1 MLVCNLSLISSA
13 ALLVKVMATICHG
26 LTLWVCKRWEIRAV
40 RTLVLPDPG
49 PAMTLVAPRGA
60 VAALICSSLREA
72 NMFDGVWGD
81 CRGAEIDGGG
91 GGEEEV
97 EKEEVEA
104 RHESQCEEEER
115 WW

>member
-49 PAMTLVAPRGA
+49 PAMTLVAPKGA
-60 VAALICSSLREA
+60 VTALICSSLREA
-72 NMFDGVWGD
+72 KMFDGVWGGCSGD
-81 CRGAEIDGGG
+81 EVGVGGG
-91 GGEEEV
+91 

-104 RHESQCEEEER
+104 RHVSQGEEEER